1 MKKLF
6 VALLL
11 IGCVSAQDLYILNK
25 DKIRVIGDEEINIS
39 EIVELKDEN
48 ARIMSIDDERGNLKI
63 IGINEEGET
72 DVKTVIYERIKEE
85 DWNEYVMSVS
95 RFASLK
101 KRENEELLDNK
112 GPANID
118 AIELA
123 LKYIGMKGSCDK
135 VAQAFITDFLGKGYS
150 IYSTEKIAKED
161 ARAGDVI
168 FYEDGGVGLQHWA
181 VYLGGNSAL
190 QGNINGTTVIGS
202 VYMNYGS
209 EPQFLRSISNS

>member
-6 VALLL
+6 ITLLL
-11 IGCVSAQDLYILNK
+11 IGCVSAQDLFILNK
-25 DKIRVIGDEEINIS
+25 DEVRVIGDEEINIS
-39 EIVELKDEN
+39 EIIELKDEK
-48 ARIMSIDDERGNLKI
+48 ARIMSIDDEQGNLKI
-63 IGINEEGET
+63 IGINEDGNT
-72 DVKTVIYERIKEE
+72 DVKTVAYERIKEE

-101 KRENEELLDNK
+101 KKENEELLDNK
-112 GPANID
+112 GPADID

-123 LKYIGMKGSCDK
+123 LKYIGMEGSCDK
-135 VAQAFITDFLGKGYS
+135 VAQAFIADFLGEGYS
-150 IYSTEKIAKED
+150 IYSTERITKED

-209 EPQFLRSISNS
+209 EPQFLRPIVNL